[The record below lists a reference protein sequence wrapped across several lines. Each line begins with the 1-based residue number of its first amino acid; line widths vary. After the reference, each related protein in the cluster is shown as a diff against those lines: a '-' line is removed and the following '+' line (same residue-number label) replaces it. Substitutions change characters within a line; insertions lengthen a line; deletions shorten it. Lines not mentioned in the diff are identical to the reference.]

1 MDLFEWSI
9 PFVGEK
15 VTEMFKFLLKSNKKG
30 GKQTEDLPIELIQ
43 RADVIDKILKMHKDN
58 M

>member
-15 VTEMFKFLLKSNKKG
+15 VTEMFKHLLKPNKKF
-30 GKQTEDLPIELIQ
+30 KETDIPVELI
-43 RADVIDKILKMHKDN
+43 
-58 M
+58 

>member
-15 VTEMFKFLLKSNKKG
+15 VTEMFKYLLKPEKKF
-30 GKQTEDLPIELIQ
+30 KETDIPVELIQ
-43 RADVIDKILKMHKDN
+43 RADVIDKILKMHK
-58 M
+58 